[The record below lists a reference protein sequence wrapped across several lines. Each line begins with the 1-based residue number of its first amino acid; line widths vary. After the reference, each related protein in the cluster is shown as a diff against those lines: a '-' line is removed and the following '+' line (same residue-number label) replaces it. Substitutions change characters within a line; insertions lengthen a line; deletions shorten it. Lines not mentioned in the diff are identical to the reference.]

1 MKKRINNHQRST
13 IKKVMN
19 YIRRYWGYLG
29 MSIVLAAVTVA
40 LTLYLPVLT
49 GRAVDLILEKE
60 WWILQEP
67 CNPEKDG
74 SHYPSDCSC
83 TVDHERMQQ

>member
-1 MKKRINNHQRST
+1 
-13 IKKVMN
+13 
-19 YIRRYWGYLG
+19 

-60 WWILQEP
+60 WWICRNP

>member
-1 MKKRINNHQRST
+1 MKKWINNHQRST
-13 IKKVMN
+13 IKIVMN

-49 GRAVDLILEKE
+49 GRAVDLIFEYNL
-60 WWILQEP
+60 IYFP
-67 CNPEKDG
+67 C
-74 SHYPSDCSC
+74 
-83 TVDHERMQQ
+83 RFI